1 MVCSCCSLFFQVH
14 VTDCILR
21 ATMWLSMLSL
31 IDFQQKDWFPAQAIQ
46 VAEVETTMSDE
57 ES

>member
-1 MVCSCCSLFFQVH
+1 M
-14 VTDCILR
+14 TDCILR

>member
-1 MVCSCCSLFFQVH
+1 
-14 VTDCILR
+14 
-21 ATMWLSMLSL
+21 MLSL

-57 ES
+57 ESWTVTVPLESCHRDEQSEISSIFVETV